1 MQSTVAIVNLVCF
14 YLIGIPIGA
23 LLGYLTDLQVK
34 GIWMGMIGGV
44 VTETIALMYM
54 AWATDRD
61 KQVKKASKRLNRF
74 YVKSSQDPE

>member
-1 MQSTVAIVNLVCF
+1 MQGSVAIVNLICF
-14 YLIGIPIGA
+14 YVIGIPIGA

-54 AWATDRD
+54 AWTTDWD
-61 KQVKKASKRLNRF
+61 KQVNMLRRLQNG
-74 YVKSSQDPE
+74 